1 MLKTRKSLFWCV
13 VLVFSAPL
21 IGFAVEEK
29 ISVSMFE
36 NSSVNSKEIYLS
48 DIARINS
55 PEQAMND
62 KLQKVFI
69 CRSAEPGSSVNLNI
83 SYVKSRAK
91 QQGVTP
97 ESITWNGSDHVT
109 VETKSLSLSMQ
120 EIQSSAEAFISELVG
135 KSTAKVS
142 IKPANDVKPIVLPDG
157 KVDIRIE
164 LVSPYT
170 VNDNTLLRFILSV
183 DGRDYEKRI
192 IPFKVDVIKDV
203 VMTAKDI
210 NLHKALVADDLVVA
224 SQNVGLSTNAFY
236 TKDELVGKRAK
247 RVLSKGILITSDMV
261 EKTPIVKQGDLV
273 TIVVESASLRVTAQG
288 KAVENG
294 IDGQV
299 IRVINTLSMK
309 EVQARIV
316 DEKTVKIS
324 L

>member
-1 MLKTRKSLFWCV
+1 MLKTRKALFWCV
-13 VLVFSAPL
+13 ILIFFMPL

-29 ISVSMFE
+29 ISISMLE

-55 PEQAMND
+55 PEQTMND

-83 SYVKSRAK
+83 SYIKSRAK
-91 QQGVTP
+91 QQGITP
-97 ESITWNGSDHVT
+97 ESIVWNGSDHVT
-109 VETKSLSLSMQ
+109 IETKSISLSMQ
-120 EIQSSAEAFISELVG
+120 EIQSSAEAFISGLVG

-142 IKPANDVKPIVLPDG
+142 IKPANDIKPIVLPDG
-157 KVDIRIE
+157 KVDIRTE
-164 LVSPYT
+164 LVSPYA

-183 DGRDYEKRI
+183 DGRDYGKQI
-192 IPFKVDVIKDV
+192 IPFKVDIIKDV
-203 VMTAKDI
+203 IITAKDI
-210 NLHKALVADDLVVA
+210 DLHKILIADDLVIV

-236 TKDELVGKRAK
+236 TKDELIGKRVK
-247 RVLSKGILITSDMV
+247 RMLSKGTLVNSDMV
-261 EKTPIVKQGDLV
+261 ENPPIIKQGDLV
-273 TIVVESASLRVTAQG
+273 TIVVESSSLRVTARG
-288 KAVENG
+288 KAMENG
-294 IDGQV
+294 INGQV

-309 EVQARIV
+309 EVHAKIV

>member
-1 MLKTRKSLFWCV
+1 MLKTRKALFWCV
-13 VLVFSAPL
+13 ILIFSASL

-36 NSSVNSKEIYLS
+36 NSSVSSKEIYLS

-55 PEQAMND
+55 PEQVMND

-91 QQGVTP
+91 QQGITP
-97 ESITWNGSDHVT
+97 ESIIWNGSDHVT
-109 VETKSLSLSMQ
+109 VKTKSLSLSMQ
-120 EIQSSAEAFISELVG
+120 EIQSSAEAFISGLVG

-142 IKPANDVKPIVLPDG
+142 IKPANDVKSIVLPDG
-157 KVDIRIE
+157 KVDIRTE

-170 VNDNTLLRFILSV
+170 VNDNILLRFILSV
-183 DGRDYEKRI
+183 DGRDCEKRI

-210 NLHKALVADDLVVA
+210 DLHKVLVADDLVIA
-224 SQNVGLSTNAFY
+224 SQNIGLSTNAFY
-236 TKDELVGKRAK
+236 TKDELIGKRVK
-247 RVLSKGILITSDMV
+247 RMLSKGILVTSDMV
-261 EKTPIVKQGDLV
+261 EKPPIIKQGDLV
-273 TIVVESASLRVTAQG
+273 TIVVESLFLRVTAQG
-288 KAVENG
+288 KAMENG
-294 IDGQV
+294 INGQV

-309 EVQARIV
+309 EVQAKIV